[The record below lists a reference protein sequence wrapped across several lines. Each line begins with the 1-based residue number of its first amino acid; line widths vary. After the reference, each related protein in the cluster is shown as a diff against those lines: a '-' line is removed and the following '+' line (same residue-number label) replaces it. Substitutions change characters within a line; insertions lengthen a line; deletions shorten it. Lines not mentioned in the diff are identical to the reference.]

1 MGTQPEWNS
10 RGSVQPPA
18 HWMAGSES
26 SRASTFESKGITRPN
41 TQHLMLPLVGDS
53 VSWDIINDYTRHS
66 KSVSDT
72 SSSDWTLTRADNN
85 RRRFGDVAPLNI
97 HKRTR
102 TLPESPASTPAVLLL
117 KLQKRKKKLHK
128 STMDIGADDDDDR
141 RKKFSFR
148 LSTPKSLGRIWG
160 RLTGKGKEDQ
170 EGDDGMMDF
179 DAPERIPLREVPPSR
194 TRTRTRT
201 RADLPHERLY
211 RNTSTSSPDLSLKRS
226 QSERRP
232 PPVPRRP
239 LPRYDAPPP
248 PPPIT
253 RSMYDLG
260 NAQASAPS
268 LPLTRKS
275 STKVNEARSHNRSH
289 SHASAVS
296 GEVGAGLQRSRS
308 AVNARRPAGRESAS
322 VHHTVSAASSEEAN
336 GLQRSRSAV
345 TARQRVGRESSATP
359 SSVFLAFP
367 PPKYQR
373 GRVHPFPLSR
383 TGSRAGTPA
392 PSVQSYF

>member
-1 MGTQPEWNS
+1 
-10 RGSVQPPA
+10 
-18 HWMAGSES
+18 
-26 SRASTFESKGITRPN
+26 
-41 TQHLMLPLVGDS
+41 
-53 VSWDIINDYTRHS
+53 
-66 KSVSDT
+66 
-72 SSSDWTLTRADNN
+72 
-85 RRRFGDVAPLNI
+85 
-97 HKRTR
+97 
-102 TLPESPASTPAVLLL
+102 
-117 KLQKRKKKLHK
+117 
-128 STMDIGADDDDDR
+128 MDIGADDDDDR